1 MPRCGATSAC
11 QSARWRRNSYTHGMA
26 ETSRSVLIL
35 GATGLVG
42 AECVRQFAAS
52 PRFDRVVALARR
64 PLAETPARVEAHV
77 IDFERLDD
85 AAEYFRVSHIVC
97 ALGTTIKQAGSQER
111 FRRVDHDYPLAA
123 ARLGL
128 REGARHFL
136 LVSALGASAR
146 SRVFYSRVKGEVEDA
161 IRALSY
167 RSVTIVRPSLLLGER
182 AERRFGE
189 QIGKL
194 FARVVPKR
202 YKPVQAS
209 AVAATLVRAAS
220 EGQPGV
226 RIIESKEIV

>member
-1 MPRCGATSAC
+1 
-11 QSARWRRNSYTHGMA
+11 MA
-26 ETSRSVLIL
+26 DTPHSVLVL

-42 AECVRQFAAS
+42 SECVRQFAES
-52 PRFDRVVALARR
+52 PRFSRVVALGRR
-64 PLAETPARVEAHV
+64 PLHGTKAARVETHV

-85 AAEYFRVSHIVC
+85 AAVHFRASHIVC
-97 ALGTTIKQAGSQER
+97 ALGTTIKQAGSQAR

-161 IRALSY
+161 IRALPY

-182 AERRFGE
+182 AEFRLGE

-194 FARVVPKR
+194 FAGIVPKT
-202 YKPVQAS
+202 YQPVQAS
-209 AVAATLVRAAS
+209 AVAGTLVRAAV
-220 EGQPGV
+220 EDQAGV